1 MDFNKPIGEQLG
13 NNLQEKASSMVANV
27 GDTFSSLGESASNAK
42 EGLNSMVSDYSSS
55 SVADVGSAFLDTN
68 SIIAKFVFLIVVL
81 IGFFLLFNLGIYIVS
96 WFATPDRSPY
106 IFKGMYST
114 AAKKHITQDPKQ
126 NGKTIYRSNN
136 EDKGIEFTWS
146 SWLNLELPD
155 STAGNNTEQHI
166 FNKGTDPE
174 SNFKKNAPGVY
185 AIQGKTEITQALKDA
200 VETNY
205 DEDKWAAMSYDEK
218 NALYEDARTENST
231 LNLKIKMDTIN
242 TNPEDITLYDL
253 PIKKWFHLAIR
264 LQNKIIDIY
273 VNGTITTRIPLSEV
287 PNQNYGDIY
296 LGYGGLGGN
305 ISNLRYFD
313 RALSVFQISNIVMSG
328 PDLTNPDENVKVGR
342 ADYLSNNWYSNS
354 NY

>member
-13 NNLQEKASSMVANV
+13 NNLQEKTSSMIANV

-155 STAGNNTEQHI
+155 GTEEKHI
-166 FNKGTDPE
+166 FNKGTEPDSE
-174 SNFKKNAPGVY
+174 FNKNAPGVY
-185 AIQGKTEITQALKDA
+185 AIQGKTEVTQAFKDTVATQTNDWASMNNDQQDEA
-200 VETNY
+200 V
-205 DEDKWAAMSYDEK
+205 
-218 NALYEDARTENST
+218 EDARTENST
-231 LNLKIKMDTIN
+231 LNLKIKMDTI
-242 TNPEDITLYDL
+242 TIDTEDITLYDL
-253 PIKKWFHLAIR
+253 PIQKWFHLAIR

>member
-1 MDFNKPIGEQLG
+1 MDFNKPIGQQLG
-13 NNLQEKASSMVANV
+13 NNLQEKTSSMIANV
-27 GDTFSSLGESASNAK
+27 GDTFSNLGESASNAK
-42 EGLNSMVSDYSSS
+42 EGLNSMVSDFSSP

-81 IGFFLLFNLGIYIVS
+81 VGFFLLFNLGVYIVS

-114 AAKKHITQDPKQ
+114 ATKKHITQDPKQ
-126 NGKTIYRSNN
+126 NGKTIFRSNN

-146 SWLNLELPD
+146 SWLNLELPGVNEET
-155 STAGNNTEQHI
+155 SETEEKHI

-174 SNFKKNAPGVY
+174 SGFNKNAPGVY
-185 AIQGKTEITQALKDA
+185 ATQGTTVIVDDVDDDGNPTTE
-200 VETNY
+200 
-205 DEDKWAAMSYDEK
+205 
-218 NALYEDARTENST
+218 TEANGT
-231 LNLKIKMDTIN
+231 LNLKIKMDTIT
-242 TNPEDITLYDL
+242 TNADDIILYDL
-253 PIKKWFHLAIR
+253 PIQKWFHLAIR

-287 PNQNYGDIY
+287 PDQNYGDIY

-313 RALSVFQISNIVMSG
+313 KALSVFQISNIVMSG
-328 PDLTNPDENVKVGR
+328 PDLANPDENIKVGKV
-342 ADYLSNNWYSNS
+342 DYLSNNWYTNS

>member
-55 SVADVGSAFLDTN
+55 SVADVGSAFLDAN

-155 STAGNNTEQHI
+155 STDVDKEKHI
-166 FNKGTDPE
+166 FNKGTEPD
-174 SNFKKNAPGVY
+174 SGFNKNAPGVY
-185 AIQGKTEITQALKDA
+185 AIQGE
-200 VETNY
+200 
-205 DEDKWAAMSYDEK
+205 DENGDV
-218 NALYEDARTENST
+218 NRT

-242 TNPEDITLYDL
+242 TNPDDIILYDL
-253 PIKKWFHLAIR
+253 PIQKWFHLAIR

-354 NY
+354 EY

>member
-1 MDFNKPIGEQLG
+1 
-13 NNLQEKASSMVANV
+13 
-27 GDTFSSLGESASNAK
+27 
-42 EGLNSMVSDYSSS
+42 
-55 SVADVGSAFLDTN
+55 
-68 SIIAKFVFLIVVL
+68 
-81 IGFFLLFNLGIYIVS
+81 
-96 WFATPDRSPY
+96 
-106 IFKGMYST
+106 MYST

-155 STAGNNTEQHI
+155 GTGEKHI
-166 FNKGTDPE
+166 FNKGTEPAPDSE
-174 SNFKKNAPGVY
+174 FNKNAPGVY
-185 AIQGKTEITQALKDA
+185 AIQGATEITQAFEAEVAAQISDWATMSATAKDEA
-200 VETNY
+200 IE
-205 DEDKWAAMSYDEK
+205 A
-218 NALYEDARTENST
+218 ARTENNT

-242 TNPEDITLYDL
+242 TNPDDITLYDL

-313 RALSVFQISNIVMSG
+313 RALSVFQISNIVMAG
-328 PDLTNPDENVKVGR
+328 PNLSNPDENVKIGK
-342 ADYLSNNWYSNS
+342 ANYLSNNWYSNS

>member
-1 MDFNKPIGEQLG
+1 
-13 NNLQEKASSMVANV
+13 MVANV

-155 STAGNNTEQHI
+155 GTDEQHI
-166 FNKGTDPE
+166 FNKGTDPDSTYIE
-174 SNFKKNAPGVY
+174 KNAPGVY
-185 AIQGKTEITQALKDA
+185 AKQGDGLD
-200 VETNY
+200 
-205 DEDKWAAMSYDEK
+205 
-218 NALYEDARTENST
+218 ST
-231 LNLKIKMDTIN
+231 LNLKIKMDTI
-242 TNPEDITLYDL
+242 TMDASGITLYDL

-296 LGYGGLGGN
+296 LGYDGLGGN

-354 NY
+354 KY

>member
-13 NNLQEKASSMVANV
+13 NNLQEKTSSMIANV
-27 GDTFSSLGESASNAK
+27 GDTFSNLGESAANAK
-42 EGLNSMVSDYSSS
+42 EGLNSMVSDYSST

-81 IGFFLLFNLGIYIVS
+81 VGFFLLFNLGVYIVS

-146 SWLNLELPD
+146 SWLNLELPGD
-155 STAGNNTEQHI
+155 TEEKHI
-166 FNKGTDPE
+166 FNKGTEPE
-174 SNFKKNAPGVY
+174 TSYSKNAPGVY
-185 AIQGKTEITQALKDA
+185 AIQGD
-200 VETNY
+200 
-205 DEDKWAAMSYDEK
+205 D
-218 NALYEDARTENST
+218 ST
-231 LNLKIKMDTIN
+231 LNLKIKMDTIT
-242 TNPEDITLYDL
+242 TNAEDIILYDL

-273 VNGTITTRIPLSEV
+273 VNGTITTRVPLSQV
-287 PNQNYGDIY
+287 PDQNYGDIY

-313 RALSVFQISNIVMSG
+313 KALSVFQISNIVMSG
-328 PDLTNPDENVKVGR
+328 PNLANLDENIKVGKV
-342 ADYLSNNWYSNS
+342 DYLSNNWYTHS

>member
-13 NNLQEKASSMVANV
+13 NNLQEKTSSMIANAS
-27 GDTFSSLGESASNAK
+27 DTFSNLGESAANAK
-42 EGLNSMVSDYSSS
+42 EGLNSMVSDYSSP

-114 AAKKHITQDPKQ
+114 AAKKVISQDPKRD
-126 NGKTIYRSNN
+126 GKTIYRSNN

-146 SWLNLELPD
+146 SWLNLELPG
-155 STAGNNTEQHI
+155 STEKHI
-166 FNKGTDPE
+166 FNKGTEPDTGY
-174 SNFKKNAPGVY
+174 SKNAPGVY
-185 AIQGKTEITQALKDA
+185 AIQGSDDDDDDDA
-200 VETNY
+200 VVN
-205 DEDKWAAMSYDEK
+205 
-218 NALYEDARTENST
+218 NGT
-231 LNLKIKMDTIN
+231 LNLKIKMDTITIT
-242 TNPEDITLYDL
+242 TNADDITLYDL
-253 PIKKWFHLAIR
+253 PIEKWFHLAIR

-328 PDLTNPDENVKVGR
+328 PDLANPDENVKVGKV
-342 ADYLSNNWYSNS
+342 DYLSNNWYSNS
-354 NY
+354 EY

>member
-13 NNLQEKASSMVANV
+13 NNLQEKTSSMIANV
-27 GDTFSSLGESASNAK
+27 SDTFSNLGESAANAK
-42 EGLNSMVSDYSSS
+42 EGLNSMVSDFSSP

-114 AAKKHITQDPKQ
+114 AAKKHITQDPKR

-146 SWLNLELPD
+146 SWLNLELPT
-155 STAGNNTEQHI
+155 SEQHI
-166 FNKGTDPE
+166 FNKGTKPE
-174 SNFKKNAPGVY
+174 SGFDKNAPGVY
-185 AIQGKTEITQALKDA
+185 AKQGKTEVTKAFRDEVADATVGWATMTDADQAEA
-200 VETNY
+200 IE
-205 DEDKWAAMSYDEK
+205 A
-218 NALYEDARTENST
+218 ARTENGT
-231 LNLKIKMDTIN
+231 LNLIIKMDTIT
-242 TNPEDITLYDL
+242 TNADDITLYDL

-287 PNQNYGDIY
+287 PDQNYGDIY
-296 LGYGGLGGN
+296 LGYGGLDGN

-313 RALSVFQISNIVMSG
+313 KALSVFQISNIVMAG
-328 PDLTNPDENVKVGR
+328 PNLSNPDENVKIGK
-342 ADYLSNNWYSNS
+342 ANYLSNNWYTNDA
-354 NY
+354 Y

>member
-13 NNLQEKASSMVANV
+13 NNLQEKTSSMIANV

-146 SWLNLELPD
+146 SWLNLELPGD
-155 STAGNNTEQHI
+155 DEEKHI

-174 SNFKKNAPGVY
+174 SGFDKHAPGVY
-185 AIQGKTEITQALKDA
+185 AKQGD
-200 VETNY
+200 
-205 DEDKWAAMSYDEK
+205 DDG
-218 NALYEDARTENST
+218 T

-242 TNPEDITLYDL
+242 TNPDDIILYDL
-253 PIKKWFHLAIR
+253 PIQKWFHLAIR

-354 NY
+354 EY

>member
-13 NNLQEKASSMVANV
+13 NNLQEKTSSMIANV
-27 GDTFSSLGESASNAK
+27 SDTFSNLGESAANAK
-42 EGLNSMVSDYSSS
+42 EGLNSIVGDFSSS
-55 SVADVGSAFLDTN
+55 SIADVGSAFLDTN

-106 IFKGMYST
+106 IFQGMYST
-114 AAKKHITQDPKQ
+114 TAKKHITQDPKR

-146 SWLNLELPD
+146 SWLNLDLP
-155 STAGNNTEQHI
+155 TGNDEQHI

-174 SNFKKNAPGVY
+174 SSFNKNAPGVY
-185 AIQGKTEITQALKDA
+185 AIQDITEDGT
-200 VETNY
+200 
-205 DEDKWAAMSYDEK
+205 EDG
-218 NALYEDARTENST
+218 T
-231 LNLKIKMDTIN
+231 LNLKIKMDTIT
-242 TNPEDITLYDL
+242 TNSDDITLYDL
-253 PIKKWFHLAIR
+253 PINKWFHLAIR

-287 PNQNYGDIY
+287 PDQNYGDIY
-296 LGYGGLGGN
+296 LGYGSLGGN

-313 RALSVFQISNIVMSG
+313 KALSVFQISNIVMAG
-328 PDLTNPDENVKVGR
+328 PNLSNPDENVKIGK
-342 ADYLSNNWYSNS
+342 ANYLSNNWYSNS
-354 NY
+354 EY

>member
-13 NNLQEKASSMVANV
+13 NNLQEKTSSMIANV
-27 GDTFSSLGESASNAK
+27 GDTFSNLGESAANAK
-42 EGLNSMVSDYSSS
+42 VGLNSMVSDFSSP

-146 SWLNLELPD
+146 SWLNLELPTD
-155 STAGNNTEQHI
+155 GQKHI
-166 FNKGTDPE
+166 FNKGTEPE
-174 SNFKKNAPGVY
+174 SGFNKNAPGVY
-185 AIQGKTEITQALKDA
+185 AKQGTAEVTQAFIDEVATATDTENVAGTWDA
-200 VETNY
+200 MTE
-205 DEDKWAAMSYDEK
+205 DEQNAAV
-218 NALYEDARTENST
+218 EDARTKNGT
-231 LNLKIKMDTIN
+231 LNLIIKMDTIT
-242 TNPEDITLYDL
+242 TNADDIILYDL

-287 PNQNYGDIY
+287 PDQNYGDIY

-313 RALSVFQISNIVMSG
+313 KALSVFQISNIVMAG
-328 PDLTNPDENVKVGR
+328 PNLSNPDENVKIGK
-342 ADYLSNNWYSNS
+342 ANYLSNNWYSNS
-354 NY
+354 KY